1 MPMSKKMSG
10 RFAGLIAA
18 LVAVL
23 ALSSTAAVTFAGF
36 SAQIVNNA
44 NTFSSGT
51 MQLEE
56 SNGGTTC
63 YSTGSGSGGTVSAAN
78 SANCSI
84 NKLVGTLNQVPGG
97 TALSTTITMTNNG
110 TIAATLDSLVFAT
123 CSAAAASNAAGYVG
137 SDTSGFCGKV
147 DIEVSV
153 GSTTVGTHCLIP
165 ASTSPCA
172 AAPTS
177 AATLATVS
185 GTTINQATTP
195 QGLTALAAGASQ
207 AYTFTVLLDSSAT
220 NIVQG
225 LAASQTMTWNQS

>member
-1 MPMSKKMSG
+1 MSKSMTG

-18 LVAVL
+18 LVAVA
-23 ALSSTAAVTFAGF
+23 ALSSTAAITFAGF

-56 SNGGTTC
+56 NQGATYC
-63 YSTGSGSGGTVSAAN
+63 YSTGSGSGGTVTAAN

-97 TALSTTITMTNNG
+97 TALSTSITMTNNG
-110 TIAATLDSLVFAT
+110 TIGATVDSLVFAT
-123 CSAAAASNAAGYVG
+123 CSAAAASNANGYVG

-153 GSTTVGTHCLIP
+153 GSTTQGTHCLIP

-172 AAPTS
+172 ATPTS
-177 AATLATVS
+177 AATLAS
-185 GTTINQATTP
+185 IGGTTITNATSP
-195 QGLTALAAGASQ
+195 QGLTLLAASASQ

-220 NIVQG
+220 NIDQG
-225 LAASQTMTWNQS
+225 LTASQTMTWNQS

>member
-1 MPMSKKMSG
+1 MSG

-63 YSTGSGSGGTVSAAN
+63 YSTGSGSGGTVSGN

-97 TALSTTITMTNNG
+97 TPLSTTITMTNNG
-110 TIAATLDSLVFAT
+110 TIGASLDSLVFST
-123 CSAAAASNAAGYVG
+123 CSAATASNANGYVG

-153 GSTTVGTHCLIP
+153 GSTTAGTHCLIP
-165 ASTSPCA
+165 ASTSACA
-172 AAPTS
+172 GTPTS
-177 AATLATVS
+177 AATLASVS
-185 GTTINQATTP
+185 GTTINQSTSP
-195 QGLTALAAGASQ
+195 QGLTLLSAGANQ

-220 NIVQG
+220 NLDQG
-225 LAASQTMTWNQS
+225 LTASQTMTWNQS